1 MSVIHASGQL
11 DDHHEISMPPPSN
24 QQTLEIP
31 DYAIDKL
38 KFYTSKDDTEYIRNY
53 LEDIWFTIN
62 NILSTDVLLL
72 EKLADKIE
80 FMGNVKRFGEE
91 AFINVLQRIAA
102 TGSWADLLNNGMLL
116 DSFYLTRPV
125 HDFGLD
131 VFFKRAST
139 VTVSVSDT
147 FNQSATG
154 A

>member
-24 QQTLEIP
+24 RQTSDFSVHSLEN
-31 DYAIDKL
+31 L
-38 KFYTSKDDTEYIRNY
+38 QFYTRGDNDNIRQN
-53 LEDIWFTIN
+53 LEEIWFTIN
-62 NILSTDVLLL
+62 NILSKDVLPL